1 MEPKADHTEKQLIR
15 SKYRKLINASG
26 SLQNNKDREII
37 KEAFT
42 LTLAGYGREIMD
54 TKEPYFSH
62 AVDIACIVAGEMK
75 LGMVSM
81 IAALLSG
88 LPCSDESLIGFCRKY
103 NLDDVREIVESLKQ
117 IRELPTERLPDNAEN
132 FVSLLLSLSSDVRVV
147 LIQLADRLQYMRN
160 ISLLES
166 NRQQAIAVE
175 TSNLYAPLAHR
186 LGLYRIKSELDELS
200 LQYSNPVVYEDI
212 AGRIKNTESENR
224 DFMNLFLAPITAELN
239 RLGMDYEIKKRT
251 KAVSSVHAKIVKQGV
266 SFEEV
271 YDLFAIRI
279 ILNSAQ
285 SEEKANC
292 WKAYSVV
299 TNIYLPEPKRLRD
312 WITVPRPNG
321 YESLHITVLG
331 PSKRWVEVQIRTRRM
346 DEEAEMGSAAHW
358 RYKGHRSAA
367 ETEEWLDSIRKIL
380 ESSEEAETSLSQA
393 TRQDKSREMIYVF
406 TPDGDLKKLKSGST
420 VLDFAFEVHT
430 NIGAKCSGGKVNNKI
445 VPIRHKLKSGDMVE
459 IITSKNQQP
468 TIDWLNWV
476 NTTRAKSKIKRHLKE
491 AEFKQAEIG
500 KDIFKRKM
508 AQLKVNNLDEA
519 LNKLVS
525 HLKLSSHL
533 ELFQQLAE
541 NRIEPSQLKDFL
553 SEAQKETKDTESRI
567 EAKPQG
573 KAASQA
579 QNKTSQNVIIV
590 NENSEIEGYK
600 LARCCNPVMGDDI
613 FGFITVSDGI
623 KIHRNGCPNAARL
636 KSKYP
641 YRAME
646 AKWSTAAEGTYFLA
660 SVKISGFDQFGILN
674 TITNMIS
681 NELKM
686 DVRSIT
692 IDSQNGRFNGIIK
705 ISIRDKKHL
714 DFLLKKLLSIKG
726 VLKATRLSTSD

>member
-26 SLQNNKDREII
+26 SLQSNKDREII

-285 SEEKANC
+285 ADEKADC

-468 TIDWLNWV
+468 II
-476 NTTRAKSKIKRHLKE
+476 RA
-491 AEFKQAEIG
+491 
-500 KDIFKRKM
+500 
-508 AQLKVNNLDEA
+508 
-519 LNKLVS
+519 
-525 HLKLSSHL
+525 
-533 ELFQQLAE
+533 
-541 NRIEPSQLKDFL
+541 
-553 SEAQKETKDTESRI
+553 
-567 EAKPQG
+567 
-573 KAASQA
+573 
-579 QNKTSQNVIIV
+579 
-590 NENSEIEGYK
+590 
-600 LARCCNPVMGDDI
+600 
-613 FGFITVSDGI
+613 
-623 KIHRNGCPNAARL
+623 
-636 KSKYP
+636 
-641 YRAME
+641 
-646 AKWSTAAEGTYFLA
+646 
-660 SVKISGFDQFGILN
+660 
-674 TITNMIS
+674 
-681 NELKM
+681 
-686 DVRSIT
+686 
-692 IDSQNGRFNGIIK
+692 
-705 ISIRDKKHL
+705 
-714 DFLLKKLLSIKG
+714 
-726 VLKATRLSTSD
+726 